1 MTLLDIVSSRR
12 KAEVLRLLFGV
23 EPKEVYLR
31 DLARQAGLA
40 LRTVQQELAKLG
52 SAGLVTSRRD
62 GNRLYYQANR
72 KSPVYGDLRNIVL
85 KTAGLADVLRTA
97 LHGADVELAFVF
109 GSIAAGSA
117 QSESDLDL
125 LVIGPLGLRR
135 LTKALHGTAL
145 KLGREINP
153 HVLTRGEFAS
163 RKRSGDHFISS
174 LLASPRLFII
184 GTEDE
189 LAELGQ

>member
-12 KAEVLRLLFGV
+12 KAEVLRLLFGL

-40 LRTVQQELAKLG
+40 LRTMQQELAKLEV
-52 SAGLVTSRRD
+52 AGLVTSHRD
-62 GNRLYYQANR
+62 GNRVYFQANR
-72 KSPVYGDLRNIVL
+72 NSPVYGDLRNIVL
-85 KTAGLADVLRTA
+85 KTAGLADVLREA
-97 LHGADVELAFVF
+97 LQGTRVELAFVF

-117 QSESDLDL
+117 GSASDIDL
-125 LVIGPLGLRR
+125 MVISPIGLRQ

-145 KLGREINP
+145 KVGREINP
-153 HVLTRGEFAS
+153 HVLTREEFVS
-163 RKRSGDHFISS
+163 RKRSEDHFISS

-184 GTEDE
+184 GTEHE
-189 LAELGQ
+189 LTELGQ